1 VKPTANHQRDWR
13 AIATAT
19 LVACMAA
26 ILWLASC
33 SSGEAPP
40 PVLETE
46 SAPADQNIGERLFV
60 ETRFAEYFAANQSDV
75 NAPLAV
81 GDPVVAQVQN
91 AYTGPM
97 PGPFAGESI
106 NCRSCHFVV
115 EFEGVPGAGNR
126 TYADFTTRSP
136 LPLSMNGFTTTPR
149 NAMQMVGSLQPH
161 SGPMFLHF
169 DGQFT
174 DPADLVKETLTG
186 RNFGWGPT
194 QYQQAIA
201 HIADVIRND
210 NGNNK
215 PAAEYGCNLPYSTI
229 FLGTDASIPATCLL
243 PAEYRLDVTTATAE
257 QIVDDIAQLIA
268 RYMYGLLFK
277 QDENGNYYASPYDVF
292 VRINHLPTQPAAGQ
306 TPQQYAQALYQALL
320 SLSNPIWVDGTYG
333 KFKYHAQPFQFG
345 ATELAGL
352 EIFLKAATRATD
364 GSQHAGNCAACHTP
378 PNFTDFRFHNTGISQ
393 EEYDA
398 ANGPGAFAALA
409 VPTLAQRNQNY
420 DAYLPV
426 TSNHPNATES
436 FRHPAVAGSPQF
448 ADLGLWNVYENPDIP
463 NPQAN
468 LLLVVCANAQNC
480 SVDMGLP
487 NTIAQFKTPTLRD
500 LEDSAPYFH
509 NGSRLTFADV
519 INFYINS
526 SQLARE
532 GLLRNPPPEF
542 QSMSISPADVTALV
556 AFLESL
562 TEDYDDT

>member
-1 VKPTANHQRDWR
+1 MTRRTNHRRVCR
-13 AIATAT
+13 AVTIVV
-19 LVACMAA
+19 LSACVTA

-33 SSGEAPP
+33 SAGKAPP
-40 PVLETE
+40 PVLEAE

-60 ETRFAEYFAANQSDV
+60 DTRFAEYFAANQPDV

-91 AYTGPM
+91 VYTGPM
-97 PGPFAGESI
+97 PGPFAGQSI

-115 EFEGVPGAGNR
+115 EFQGVPGAGNR

-136 LPLSMNGFTTTPR
+136 IPIPMNGFTNTPR

-161 SGPMFLHF
+161 SGPTFLHF

-201 HIADVIRND
+201 HVADVIRND
-210 NGNNK
+210 DGDNT
-215 PAAEYGCNLPYSTI
+215 PAAEYGCNLPYATI
-229 FLGTDASIPATCLL
+229 FSGTDAKIPAICRL
-243 PAEYRLDVTTATAE
+243 PAQYRLDVTTATDE
-257 QIVDDIAQLIA
+257 QIVDDVSQLIA
-268 RYMYGLLFK
+268 QYMRGLLFK

-292 VRINHLPTQPAAGQ
+292 LRINHLPTQPAAGQ
-306 TPQQYAQALYQALL
+306 TPEEYGQVLYQALL

-333 KFKYHAQPFQFG
+333 KFKYHAQPFAFG

-352 EIFLKAATRATD
+352 EIFLKAATAATD

-378 PNFTDFRFHNTGISQ
+378 PNFTDFRFHNTGVSQ

-409 VPTLAQRNQNY
+409 IPTLAQRNQNY

-436 FRHPAVAGSPQF
+436 LRHPAVAGSPQF
-448 ADLGLWNVYENPDIP
+448 ADLGLWNIYENPDIP

-468 LLLVVCANAQNC
+468 LTSVICAVAQNC
-480 SVDMGLP
+480 QVDMGLP

-509 NGSRLTFADV
+509 NGSKLTFADV

-526 SQLARE
+526 SQLARA

-542 QSMSISPADVTALV
+542 QNMSISPADVAALV
-556 AFLESL
+556 AFLQSL